1 MALTE
6 AGIAAIG
13 TAASAIGSTA
23 INAANVSATN
33 RKSYKYTSK
42 LAQEAFDRNVQQWQ
56 IENAYNSPQA
66 QMQRYKLAGINPNVI
81 YGNSQQV
88 SSGNTTSSP
97 ARYTPSQFKAQ
108 APMDVAP
115 SLNAATTFGAAYASN
130 ALTQAN
136 TIKALAEAKAAAQK
150 GNLSDS
156 QRKQIETLTGLQA
169 QNIIA
174 DTDVKIK
181 QLSSM
186 QALIDNTNADTATK
200 SITNQFLGDLMQAQ
214 IRSYNVKSDLDIM
227 ETREAASRI
236 NLNNANVKL
245 VIADIAKTYKD
256 IEYTAHQIVN
266 IDSLTQNN
274 IAQLRV
280 INANVDEINE
290 RIANIAAETKLT
302 TKQVNWFVYDQVLKG
317 IDVGGRAFNNVMSG
331 IKPFGSSPASAV
343 GSFVTDYSR

>member
-33 RKSYKYTSK
+33 RRSYKYTSK
-42 LAQEAFDRNVQQWQ
+42 LANEAFDRNVKQWQ
-56 IENAYNSPQA
+56 VENAYNSPQA
-66 QMQRYKLAGINPNVI
+66 QMSRYKLAGINPNVI

-97 ARYTPSQFKAQ
+97 ARYQPTQFRAQ

-115 SLNAATTFGAAYASN
+115 SMNAAVSFGAAYASN

-136 TIKALAEAKAAAQK
+136 TVKALAEAKAAAQR
-150 GNLSDS
+150 GNLNDS
-156 QRKQIETLTGLQA
+156 QRKQIDTLTGLQA

-174 DTDVKIK
+174 DTDVKVK

-186 QALIDNTNADTATK
+186 QAIIDNTNLDSATK
-200 SITNQFLGDLMQAQ
+200 AITNNFLGDFMQAQ

-236 NLNNANVKL
+236 KLNDANVKL

-256 IEYTAHQIVN
+256 IELTTHQISN
-266 IDSLTQNN
+266 IDSLTRNN
-274 IAQLRV
+274 IAQYNV
-280 INANVDEINE
+280 INANVREINE
-290 RIANIAAETKLT
+290 RISNIAASTKLT
-302 TKQVNWFVYDQVLKG
+302 TKQVNWFVYDQALKG
-317 IDVGGRAFNNVMSG
+317 VDVGGRAFSNVMSG
-331 IKPFGSSPASAV
+331 LKPFASSPASAV
-343 GSFVTDYSR
+343 GNFVTDYSR

>member
-23 INAANVSATN
+23 INSANVSATN

-56 IENAYNSPQA
+56 LENAYNSPQA

-97 ARYTPSQFKAQ
+97 ARYTPSQFHAQ

-115 SLNAATTFGAAYASN
+115 SLNAATSFGAAYASN

-156 QRKQIETLTGLQA
+156 QRKQIDTLTGLQA

-174 DTDVKIK
+174 DTDVKVK
-181 QLSSM
+181 QLSQM
-186 QALIDNTNADTATK
+186 QAIIENTNLDSATK
-200 SITNQFLGDLMQAQ
+200 SITNTFLGDFMQAQ
-214 IRSYNVKSDLDIM
+214 IRSYNVKSDLEIM
-227 ETREAASRI
+227 QTREAASRI

-256 IEYTAHQIVN
+256 IELATHQIYN
-266 IDSLTQNN
+266 IDTLSRNN
-274 IAQLRV
+274 IAQYNV
-280 INANVDEINE
+280 INANVREINE

-302 TKQVNWFVYDQVLKG
+302 TKQVNWFVYDESLKG
-317 IDVGGRAFNNVMSG
+317 IDVGSRAFNNVMSG
-331 IKPFGSSPASAV
+331 LKPF
-343 GSFVTDYSR
+343 